1 MELGDILAGDEAE
14 GRGIQVDFQVGTLNP
29 TGPQHTRWPLE
40 VLPLIHLL
48 PNQNTKP
55 RTLIKYPDATFR
67 SSSLI
72 TAMCVQD
79 TLL

>member
-29 TGPQHTRWPLE
+29 TGPPTYYTVATRCCLSSTCCQIKTRSQGHSLSTQMQHSDHQLDNSNVCT
-40 VLPLIHLL
+40 
-48 PNQNTKP
+48 
-55 RTLIKYPDATFR
+55 
-67 SSSLI
+67 
-72 TAMCVQD
+72 D